1 MKIILKILKVL
12 IMKKLYHIK
21 KCQNIKIYIIQT
33 QLFYINLKNV
43 ILKDI
48 AYYYMEFL
56 QLTL

>member
-1 MKIILKILKVL
+1 
-12 IMKKLYHIK
+12 MKKLYHIK